1 MIYRY
6 ILVPFQSF
14 HSRKWDSHLNV
25 KIMVLTLFY
34 TLVSGGGSTLNEN
47 SGKDFELRKFVAPE
61 FIIGLDAR
69 SLSGRYAKNLG
80 AENVLVVTQPE
91 IIREVW
97 FRDVIKSL
105 DEAGIG
111 HSLFSGITPNPRDN
125 EVMAGVEQY
134 AAKGCNAIIAVGG
147 GSPIDCAKGI
157 GIVVS
162 NGRNILDYEG
172 VDNIPLPA
180 PPLICVPATAGTGA
194 DVSQF
199 AIINDTKRR
208 VKIAI
213 ISKKIVPDIALID
226 PVPLTTLTP
235 TLTAHTGMDAITH
248 SVEAYVS
255 NASSPVTDIHALE
268 SIKIMCKHLTE
279 AFQNP
284 KSIEFRYQTMI
295 SSLLAGLAF
304 SNASLGAVHAMAHSL
319 GGYSD
324 LPHGECNALLLEHVI
339 DYNYPACP
347 ERYEKIGAVMGVD
360 YTGNDRKERKTKIIG
375 TLTLMRES
383 LGISETLGE
392 LGVKKADIPE
402 LAKKAI
408 HDPCMA
414 TNPRQPT
421 LKDIEHIY
429 EKAL

>member
-1 MIYRY
+1 
-6 ILVPFQSF
+6 LSG
-14 HSRKWDSHLNV
+14 HSGR
-25 KIMVLTLFY
+25 
-34 TLVSGGGSTLNEN
+34 
-47 SGKDFELRKFVAPE
+47 DFELRKFVAPE
-61 FIIGLDAR
+61 FVIGVGAR
-69 SLSGRYAKNLG
+69 SLAGRYARNLG
-80 AENVLVVTQPE
+80 AENVLVVTQPD
-91 IIREVW
+91 IIQAGW
-97 FRDVIKSL
+97 FRDVTGSL
-105 DEAGIG
+105 DKEGIRY
-111 HSLFSGITPNPRDN
+111 SVFSDITPNPRDY
-125 EVMAGVEQY
+125 EVMNGLERY
-134 AAKGCNAIIAVGG
+134 ISSGCDAIIAIGG

-162 NGRNILDYEG
+162 NGNNILDYEG

-180 PPLICVPATAGTGA
+180 PPLICVPTTAGTGA

-199 AIINDTKRR
+199 AIINNTSSR

-226 PVPLTTLTP
+226 PVPLTTLP
-235 TLTAHTGMDAITH
+235 PALTAHTGMDAITH
-248 SVEAYVS
+248 SVEAFVS

-268 SIKIMCKHLTE
+268 SIKLMHTHLIM
-279 AFQNP
+279 AFHNP
-284 KSIEFRYQTMI
+284 QSLESRYQTMI

-339 DYNYPACP
+339 DYNYCACP
-347 ERYEKIGAVMGVD
+347 ERYKKIGAVMGVE
-360 YTGNDRKERKTKIIG
+360 YTGDNPQEKKVKIIRAF
-375 TLTLMRES
+375 TSMREN

-392 LGVKKADIPE
+392 IGVKKADIPE

-421 LKDIEHIY
+421 IKDIEQIY
-429 EKAL
+429 ENAL